1 MGNSYIIK
9 PFSVDKNVYNF
20 FSTIFNEISLIL
32 KKNNV
37 QYRCNFKDGGVRLD
51 TKKLWNSFL
60 DRMKNELSPIAY
72 ETWFSETELHELK
85 DNFAKVIVPMHIHKK
100 NLKENYNEMIEEIF
114 TEISGS
120 NFKFEYYTNEELDFN
135 VEINTDEIGV
145 PSNSN
150 FETNLNTLYTFD
162 NFIVGQ
168 SNKFAQATALAVAE
182 NPGYMYN
189 PLFIYGN
196 SGLGKTHLMHAI
208 GNYIIKNSKKTVL
221 YVTSEK
227 FVSDFIGIN
236 KKNKDG
242 NNFDNVEIFKKKYRN
257 IDVLIIDDIQYLGNA
272 NQTQQEFFNTF
283 NDLYGNNK
291 QIIISS
297 DRSPDDLKLLEDRLR
312 TRFNWG
318 LTINILPPDFK
329 LRMNII
335 DKKIEGHMLASAFPT
350 DVKEYIASNCT
361 SDIRKLEG
369 SITRVV
375 AYATMMNG
383 SDITLE
389 LAIEALKDYFVK
401 SIISKNKVD
410 QVQQLVANN
419 YNITVEELKSKR
431 RCANIAV
438 PRQIAMYIC
447 RVFLEES
454 LPKIGIEFGGKDHT
468 TVMHSVDK
476 IKKQLKTNKEL
487 EVQINKIID
496 QIK

>member
-1 MGNSYIIK
+1 ML
-9 PFSVDKNVYNF
+9 FWMDKN
-20 FSTIFNEISLIL
+20 
-32 KKNNV
+32 
-37 QYRCNFKDGGVRLD
+37 
-51 TKKLWNSFL
+51 KLWGNFL
-60 DRMKNELSPIAY
+60 NTIKSQLSPIAY
-72 ETWFSETELHELK
+72 DTWFSETELYMLE
-85 DNFAKVIVPMHIHKK
+85 DNTAKVIVPMHIHKK
-100 NLKENYNEMIEEIF
+100 NLKENYNDLIEDVF
-114 TEISGS
+114 TDISGS
-120 NFKFEYYTNEELDFN
+120 NFKFEYYLKEELESN
-135 VEINTDEIGV
+135 VEIDTDTIGV
-145 PSNSN
+145 PRTVA
-150 FETNLNTLYTFD
+150 FETNLNPQYTFE
-162 NFIVGQ
+162 NFIVGE
-168 SNKFAQATALAVAE
+168 SNKFAHATALAVAE

-189 PLFIYGN
+189 PLFIYGK

-208 GNYIIKNSKKTVL
+208 GNYIHKNSSKTVL

-236 KKNKDG
+236 KRNKDG
-242 NNFDNVEIFKKKYRN
+242 NNFDNVEIFKNKYRN
-257 IDVLIIDDIQYLGNA
+257 VDVLIIDDIQYLGNA

-318 LTINILPPDFK
+318 LTINILQPDFK

-335 DKKIEGHMLASAFPT
+335 DKKIESQMLIKTFPL

-369 SITRVV
+369 AITRVV

-383 SDITLE
+383 SDITLD

-401 SIISKNKVD
+401 SIISKNKID

-431 RCANIAV
+431 RVATIAV

-447 RVFLEES
+447 RVHLEES

-476 IKKQLKTNKEL
+476 IKKQLKTDNSL
-487 EVQINKIID
+487 EVEINKIIS

>member
-1 MGNSYIIK
+1 MDNGKIWGIFLNNIK
-9 PFSVDKNVYNF
+9 S
-20 FSTIFNEISLIL
+20 
-32 KKNNV
+32 
-37 QYRCNFKDGGVRLD
+37 Q
-51 TKKLWNSFL
+51 
-60 DRMKNELSPIAY
+60 LSPIAFD
-72 ETWFSETELHELK
+72 TWFSETELYML
-85 DNFAKVIVPMHIHKK
+85 DNNIAKVIVPMHIHKK
-100 NLKENYNEMIEEIF
+100 NLKENYNDLIEDIF

-120 NFKFEYYTNEELDFN
+120 NFKFEYYLKEELESN
-135 VEINTDEIGV
+135 IEIDTDTIGV
-145 PSNSN
+145 PRAVT
-150 FETNLNTLYTFD
+150 FETNLNPQYTFD
-162 NFIVGQ
+162 NFIVGE
-168 SNKFAQATALAVAE
+168 SNKFAHATALAVAE

-208 GNYIIKNSKKTVL
+208 GNYIHKNSSKTVL

-242 NNFDNVEIFKKKYRN
+242 NNFDSVEIFKNKYRN
-257 IDVLIIDDIQYLGNA
+257 VDVLIIDDIQYLGNA

-318 LTINILPPDFK
+318 LTINILQPDFK

-335 DKKIEGHMLASAFPT
+335 DKKIEGQMLIKSFPVE
-350 DVKEYIASNCT
+350 VKEYIASNCT

-369 SITRVV
+369 AITRVV

-383 SDITLE
+383 SDITLD
-389 LAIEALKDYFVK
+389 LTIEALKDYFVK
-401 SIISKNKVD
+401 SIISKNKID

-431 RCANIAV
+431 RVATIAV

-447 RVFLEES
+447 RVHLEES

-476 IKKQLKTNKEL
+476 IKKQLKNDNSL
-487 EVQINKIID
+487 EVEINKIIS

>member
-1 MGNSYIIK
+1 M
-9 PFSVDKNVYNF
+9 DK
-20 FSTIFNEISLIL
+20 
-32 KKNNV
+32 K
-37 QYRCNFKDGGVRLD
+37 G
-51 TKKLWNSFL
+51 LWNSFL
-60 DRMKNELSPIAY
+60 DRIKNEISPIAF
-72 ETWFSETELHELK
+72 ETWFSETELYDIK
-85 DNFAKVIVPMHIHKK
+85 DNNVKIVVPMHIHKK
-100 NLKENYNEMIEEIF
+100 NLKENYNDMIEEIF
-114 TEISGS
+114 TGISGS
-120 NFKFEYYTNEELDFN
+120 NFKLEYYTKEEIEDN
-135 VEINTDEIGV
+135 IEINTDAIGV
-145 PSNSN
+145 PSISN
-150 FETNLNTLYTFD
+150 FETNLNPLYTFD
-162 NFIVGQ
+162 NFMVGQ

-182 NPGYMYN
+182 NPGFMYN

-208 GNYIIKNSKKTVL
+208 GNYIIKNCKKTVL

-236 KKNKDG
+236 KRNKEG
-242 NNFDNVEIFKKKYRN
+242 NNFDNVDIFKKKYRN

-318 LTINILPPDFK
+318 LTINILQPDFK

-335 DKKIEGHMLASAFPT
+335 DNKIEGHMLSNNFPIE
-350 DVKEYIASNCT
+350 VKEYIASNCT

-369 SITRVV
+369 AITRVV

-383 SDITLE
+383 SDITIE
-389 LAIEALKDYFVK
+389 LAIEALKDYFAK
-401 SIISKNKVD
+401 SIISKNKID
-410 QVQQLVANN
+410 QVQQLVASN
-419 YNITVEELKSKR
+419 YNITVDELKSKR
-431 RCANIAV
+431 RVSNISG

-447 RVFLEES
+447 RIELEES

-476 IKKQLKTNKEL
+476 IKKQIKLNPEL
-487 EVQINKIID
+487 EIEIKKIIN

>member
-1 MGNSYIIK
+1 VNVGTVWDKFLELLKSKVSPISYNLWFKDIK
-9 PFSVDKNVYNF
+9 LVSLSNNKAKLLVSTDEDNIDQFINTLIKNYYDLIKELID
-20 FSTIFNEISLIL
+20 TITDDSYDLEFLRKIEEEQQQDTVI
-32 KKNNV
+32 KNN
-37 QYRCNFKDGGVRLD
+37 
-51 TKKLWNSFL
+51 
-60 DRMKNELSPIAY
+60 ELIS
-72 ETWFSETELHELK
+72 
-85 DNFAKVIVPMHIHKK
+85 
-100 NLKENYNEMIEEIF
+100 YNEEYDTDI
-114 TEISGS
+114 TKYKYYS
-120 NFKFEYYTNEELDFN
+120 NFDPKYT
-135 VEINTDEIGV
+135 
-145 PSNSN
+145 
-150 FETNLNTLYTFD
+150 FETFV
-162 NFIVGQ
+162 VGD
-168 SNKFAQATALAVAE
+168 SNRLAYGTALAVAKK
-182 NPGYMYN
+182 PGSLYN
-189 PLFIYGN
+189 PFFIHGK

-208 GNYIIKNSKKTVL
+208 GNYIHKNSSKTVL

-236 KKNKDG
+236 KRNKDG
-242 NNFDNVEIFKKKYRN
+242 NNFDNVEIFKNKYRN
-257 IDVLIIDDIQYLGNA
+257 VDVLIIDDIQYLGNA

-318 LTINILPPDFK
+318 LTINILQPDFK

-335 DKKIEGHMLASAFPT
+335 DKKIEGQMLIKSFPI

-361 SDIRKLEG
+361 TDIRKLEG
-369 SITRVV
+369 AITRVV

-383 SDITLE
+383 SDITLD

-401 SIISKNKVD
+401 SIISKNKID

-431 RCANIAV
+431 RVATIAV

-447 RVFLEES
+447 RVHLEES

-476 IKKQLKTNKEL
+476 IKKQLKTDNSL
-487 EVQINKIID
+487 EVEINKIIS

>member
-1 MGNSYIIK
+1 MDNGKIWGMFLNNIK
-9 PFSVDKNVYNF
+9 S
-20 FSTIFNEISLIL
+20 
-32 KKNNV
+32 
-37 QYRCNFKDGGVRLD
+37 Q
-51 TKKLWNSFL
+51 
-60 DRMKNELSPIAY
+60 LSPIAFD
-72 ETWFSETELHELK
+72 TWFSETELYML
-85 DNFAKVIVPMHIHKK
+85 DNNIAKVIVPMHIHKK
-100 NLKENYNEMIEEIF
+100 NLKENYNDLIEDIF

-120 NFKFEYYTNEELDFN
+120 NFKFEYYLKEELESN
-135 VEINTDEIGV
+135 IEIDTDTIGV
-145 PSNSN
+145 PRAVT
-150 FETNLNTLYTFD
+150 FETNLNPQYTFD
-162 NFIVGQ
+162 NFIVGE
-168 SNKFAQATALAVAE
+168 SNKFAHATALAVAE

-208 GNYIIKNSKKTVL
+208 GNYIHKNSSKTVL

-242 NNFDNVEIFKKKYRN
+242 NNFDSVEIFKNKYRN
-257 IDVLIIDDIQYLGNA
+257 VDVLIIDDIQYLGNA

-318 LTINILPPDFK
+318 LTINILQPDFK

-335 DKKIEGHMLASAFPT
+335 DKKIEGQMLIKSFPVE
-350 DVKEYIASNCT
+350 VKEYIASNCT

-369 SITRVV
+369 AITRVV

-383 SDITLE
+383 SDITLD
-389 LAIEALKDYFVK
+389 LTIEALKDYFVK
-401 SIISKNKVD
+401 SIISKNKID

-431 RCANIAV
+431 RVATIAV

-447 RVFLEES
+447 RVHLEES

-476 IKKQLKTNKEL
+476 IKKQLKNDNSL
-487 EVQINKIID
+487 EVEINKIIS